1 MSVETSSKKK
11 KKRNRKK
18 KKNKQNNQSIKRN
31 NIVLEVIEE
40 IEEIEEKQLI
50 QQNQQ
55 NQQNILKSSLDKVDY
70 LYNIKNTQ
78 TRIIQQLGENNKKN
92 TFLNSKIS
100 KIENDIRLLMIFFQ
114 NKERDHQREKELQ
127 QALRLRELDKIRE
140 EHKLIISELKKENE
154 NTISELKT
162 ALKLQE
168 EKTDKF
174 KNEMK
179 TVLQYLFK
187 MTNDM
192 KEEKENNKNSF
203 KVLDD
208 ITKTLTNHVKT
219 ISLHIKN
226 LSISNVK
233 NDKIADIITQKVG
246 VINKQMGIVNQRVI
260 RIQEDQELQKITEMY
275 SMMNK
280 NSNSPKNK

>member
-1 MSVETSSKKK
+1 MTVETSSKKK

-18 KKNKQNNQSIKRN
+18 KKNKQNIQSIKRN

-40 IEEIEEKQLI
+40 IEEIEEKQQI
-50 QQNQQ
+50 QQNNNTLQ
-55 NQQNILKSSLDKVDY
+55 NNLDKIDY

-114 NKERDHQREKELQ
+114 NKERDHQRENELQ
-127 QALRLRELDKIRE
+127 KALRLRELDKIRE
-140 EHKLIISELKKENE
+140 EHKLIISELKKESE
-154 NTISELKT
+154 NTISELKI
-162 ALKLQE
+162 ALKLQQ

-179 TVLQYLFK
+179 IVLQYLFK

-192 KEEKENNKNSF
+192 KEEKEKNEKTF

-219 ISLHIKN
+219 ISLYVKD
-226 LSISNVK
+226 LNVSSLK
-233 NDKIADIITQKVG
+233 SD
-246 VINKQMGIVNQRVI
+246 
-260 RIQEDQELQKITEMY
+260 KITEVMNHRMTMMKQQMNHIQQEQELDKITQMY
-275 SMMNK
+275 KTLSRK
-280 NSNSPKNK
+280 SNSPKNK